1 MKKIYYISS
10 REVVDGI
17 IHEATV
23 IKETAKTYIAE
34 IDGYEHTLRKTDMS
48 FGYCDGWENPCGH
61 VDKYDAVR
69 DEAASNGLNP
79 HYAEGGL

>member
-10 REVVDGI
+10 REIVDGI

-34 IDGYEHTLRKTDMS
+34 INGYERTLRKTDMS
-48 FGYCDGWENPCGH
+48 FG
-61 VDKYDAVR
+61 
-69 DEAASNGLNP
+69 
-79 HYAEGGL
+79 